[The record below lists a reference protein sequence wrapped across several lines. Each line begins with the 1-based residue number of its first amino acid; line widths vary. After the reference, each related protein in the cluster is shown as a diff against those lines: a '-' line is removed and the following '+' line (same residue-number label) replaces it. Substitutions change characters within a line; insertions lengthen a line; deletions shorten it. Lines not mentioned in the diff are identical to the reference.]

1 MVKTG
6 TNGVGLLFDWNG
18 TNLGVKRE
26 NEANYSYQ
34 NLKGQDGADGNDG
47 YTPVKGVD
55 YFTTQDKAEVQTPI
69 SDQYDATQTYDV
81 GDYCIYNNT
90 LYRCNTAITTA
101 EAWTAA
107 HWTATSIASELEN
120 RLEFEIVDS
129 W

>member
-34 NLKGQDGADGNDG
+34 NLKGQDGV
-47 YTPVKGVD
+47 TPVKGTD
-55 YFTTQDKAEVQTPI
+55 YFTSQDIAEIQAPI
-69 SDQYDATQTYDV
+69 SDQYDATKTYAV

-90 LYRCNTAITTA
+90 LYRCNTAIATA
-101 EAWTAA
+101 EAWNSA